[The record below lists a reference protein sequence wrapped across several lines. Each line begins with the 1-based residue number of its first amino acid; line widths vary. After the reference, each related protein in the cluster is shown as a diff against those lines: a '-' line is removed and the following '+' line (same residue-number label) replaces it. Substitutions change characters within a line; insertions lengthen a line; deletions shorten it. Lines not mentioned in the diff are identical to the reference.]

1 MIHSVFSK
9 LLLDLMNQVDSTL
22 KEVRMVDRYLGQDQT
37 NVRPAIL
44 CPAVLIDIE
53 SEQYQD
59 IGCCSQ
65 YVEPA
70 TITVRLCVDNY
81 SSSSSKAPQN
91 AREQSMKDFELEKR
105 LVDCIHGWTPDD
117 GYCTSLVRTEAS
129 SENRNDIGLR
139 IRTITFTTS
148 FEDINL

>member
-59 IGCCSQ
+59 MGCCSQ

-70 TITVRLCVDNY
+70 TITVRLLVDNY

-91 AREQSMKDFELEKR
+91 VREQSMKDFELEKR

-148 FEDINL
+148 FEDIDL

>member
-59 IGCCSQ
+59 MGCGSQ

-70 TITVRLCVDNY
+70 TITVRLLVDNY

-129 SENRNDIGLR
+129 SDNRNDIGLR

>member
-1 MIHSVFSK
+1 
-9 LLLDLMNQVDSTL
+9 MNQVDSTL

-59 IGCCSQ
+59 IGCGSQ

-139 IRTITFTTS
+139 IRTNTFTTS

>member
-59 IGCCSQ
+59 IGCGSQ

-129 SENRNDIGLR
+129 SDNRNDIGLR

>member
-9 LLLDLMNQVDSTL
+9 LLLDLMNQVESTV
-22 KEVRMVDRYLGQDQT
+22 KDVRMVDRYLGQDQT

-53 SEQYQD
+53 SEEYQNMAD
-59 IGCCSQ
+59 GSQ

-70 TITVRLCVDNY
+70 TVTVRLCVDNY
-81 SSSSSKAPQN
+81 SASNTKAPQN
-91 AREQSMKDFELEKR
+91 VREQAMKDFELEKV
-105 LVDCIHGWTPDD
+105 LVDCIHGWTPDE

-129 SENRNDIGLR
+129 SENRHDIGLR
-139 IRTITFTTS
+139 IRTIRFTTS
-148 FEDINL
+148 FEDIDV

>member
-59 IGCCSQ
+59 MGCGSQ

-70 TITVRLCVDNY
+70 TITVRLLVDNY

-139 IRTITFTTS
+139 IQIGRAHV
-148 FEDINL
+148 

>member
-9 LLLDLMNQVDSTL
+9 LMIDLMNQVDSAL
-22 KEVRMVDRYLGQDQT
+22 EDVRMVDRYLGQDQT
-37 NVRPAIL
+37 NIRPAIL

-59 IGCCSQ
+59 MGGGSQ

-81 SSSSSKAPQN
+81 SASGPKAPQN
-91 AREQSMKDFELEKR
+91 AREQSMKDFELEKA
-105 LVDCIHGWTPDD
+105 LVDCIHGWVPGDN
-117 GYCTSLVRTEAS
+117 YCTSLVRTEAS

-148 FEDINL
+148 FEDIDL

>member
-59 IGCCSQ
+59 IGCGSQ

-91 AREQSMKDFELEKR
+91 ARELSMKDFELEKR